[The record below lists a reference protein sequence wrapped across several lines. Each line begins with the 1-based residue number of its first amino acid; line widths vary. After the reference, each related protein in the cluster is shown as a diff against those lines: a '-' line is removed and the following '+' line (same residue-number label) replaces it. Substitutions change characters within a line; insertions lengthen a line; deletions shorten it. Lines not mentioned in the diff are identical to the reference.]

1 MLIEDNGQEVRPEI
15 YNNIGSLNIRRGDLE
30 GAKKYL
36 NMALEKVRSDIEN
49 QQGKNTSK
57 LNFTNTI
64 ILGDIGYLKNIR
76 NTIRFNIARLSE
88 DMYSYDKGTIFSF

>member
-1 MLIEDNGQEVRPEI
+1 MIEDNGQEVRPEI

-49 QQGKNTSK
+49 QQGKW
-57 LNFTNTI
+57 
-64 ILGDIGYLKNIR
+64 YLKFTDGGNAQIW
-76 NTIRFNIARLSE
+76 NKE
-88 DMYSYDKGTIFSF
+88 VV

>member
-1 MLIEDNGQEVRPEI
+1 MINSREEYRKAIELIEDNGQEVRPEI

-49 QQGKNTSK
+49 QHGKCSVLSSK
-57 LNFTNTI
+57 KSWNHKL
-64 ILGDIGYLKNIR
+64 L
-76 NTIRFNIARLSE
+76 
-88 DMYSYDKGTIFSF
+88 

>member
-1 MLIEDNGQEVRPEI
+1 MIEDNGQEVRPEI

-49 QQGKNTSK
+49 QQGKW
-57 LNFTNTI
+57 
-64 ILGDIGYLKNIR
+64 YLEIPYWKFDKISNG
-76 NTIRFNIARLSE
+76 
-88 DMYSYDKGTIFSF
+88 SYDDFR

>member
-1 MLIEDNGQEVRPEI
+1 MKEYSKAIQLIEDNGQEVRPEI

-49 QQGKNTSK
+49 QQGKWYFK
-57 LNFTNTI
+57 DDQYI
-64 ILGDIGYLKNIR
+64 IE
-76 NTIRFNIARLSE
+76 RFLR
-88 DMYSYDKGTIFSF
+88 

>member
-1 MLIEDNGQEVRPEI
+1 MIEDNGQEVRPEI

-49 QQGKNTSK
+49 QQGKW
-57 LNFTNTI
+57 
-64 ILGDIGYLKNIR
+64 
-76 NTIRFNIARLSE
+76 
-88 DMYSYDKGTIFSF
+88 

>member
-1 MLIEDNGQEVRPEI
+1 MKEYSKAIQLIEDNGQEVRPEI

-49 QQGKNTSK
+49 QQGKW
-57 LNFTNTI
+57 
-64 ILGDIGYLKNIR
+64 YLKFDQYNIE
-76 NTIRFNIARLSE
+76 RFL
-88 DMYSYDKGTIFSF
+88 

>member
-1 MLIEDNGQEVRPEI
+1 M
-15 YNNIGSLNIRRGDLE
+15 
-30 GAKKYL
+30 
-36 NMALEKVRSDIEN
+36 
-49 QQGKNTSK
+49 KNTK
-57 LNFTNTI
+57 

>member
-1 MLIEDNGQEVRPEI
+1 MIEDNGQEVRPEI

-49 QQGKNTSK
+49 QQGKLYLKFYK
-57 LNFTNTI
+57 LNI
-64 ILGDIGYLKNIR
+64 KQLLR
-76 NTIRFNIARLSE
+76 
-88 DMYSYDKGTIFSF
+88 

>member
-1 MLIEDNGQEVRPEI
+1 MKEYSKAIQLIEDNGQEVRPEI

-49 QQGKNTSK
+49 QQGK
-57 LNFTNTI
+57 
-64 ILGDIGYLKNIR
+64 
-76 NTIRFNIARLSE
+76 E
-88 DMYSYDKGTIFSF
+88 

>member
-1 MLIEDNGQEVRPEI
+1 LIEDNGQEVRPEI

-49 QQGKNTSK
+49 QQGKEQHPYCHSK
-57 LNFTNTI
+57 HHNF
-64 ILGDIGYLKNIR
+64 R
-76 NTIRFNIARLSE
+76 
-88 DMYSYDKGTIFSF
+88 

>member
-1 MLIEDNGQEVRPEI
+1 MIEDNGQEVRPEI

-49 QQGKNTSK
+49 QQGKW
-57 LNFTNTI
+57 
-64 ILGDIGYLKNIR
+64 YLKFDQYNIE
-76 NTIRFNIARLSE
+76 RFL
-88 DMYSYDKGTIFSF
+88 

>member
-1 MLIEDNGQEVRPEI
+1 MNCDFLITIVSGNTLHSRIIPEI

-49 QQGKNTSK
+49 QQGKK
-57 LNFTNTI
+57 
-64 ILGDIGYLKNIR
+64 
-76 NTIRFNIARLSE
+76 
-88 DMYSYDKGTIFSF
+88 

>member
-1 MLIEDNGQEVRPEI
+1 MINSREEYRKAIELIEDNGQEVRPEI

-49 QQGKNTSK
+49 QHGKCSALSSK
-57 LNFTNTI
+57 KSWNHKL
-64 ILGDIGYLKNIR
+64 L
-76 NTIRFNIARLSE
+76 
-88 DMYSYDKGTIFSF
+88 